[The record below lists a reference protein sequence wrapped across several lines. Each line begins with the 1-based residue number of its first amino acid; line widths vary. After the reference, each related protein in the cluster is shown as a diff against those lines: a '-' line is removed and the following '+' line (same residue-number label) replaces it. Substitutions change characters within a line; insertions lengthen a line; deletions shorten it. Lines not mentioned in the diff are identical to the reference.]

1 MKFRYDSH
9 SGALYA
15 GLRDGDIAE
24 TIEVGPGVYL
34 DIDSVGYVVGAEFL
48 SLEEM
53 GEFIQ
58 RLGGTLNLPEWIE
71 DPDHF
76 RLLPA

>member
-1 MKFRYDSH
+1 
-9 SGALYA
+9 
-15 GLRDGDIAE
+15 
-24 TIEVGPGVYL
+24 L
-34 DIDSVGYVVGAEFL
+34 DIDSAGYVVGAEFL

-71 DPDHF
+71 DPEHF